1 MPSARFFTPF
11 AGFCALI
18 AVALLDQWSKTT
30 VIDAAFAGGI
40 PRDITPFFNLVL
52 VHNSGISFGLF
63 ARMQDW
69 MPMVLTGLTSLV
81 ALALFIW
88 LLRVTDRFMAFAL
101 GFIIGGAIGNI
112 IDRVRLGAV
121 TDFLDFHWRAYHWPA
136 FNLADSA
143 IFIGVVILVLISI
156 VRPSSK
162 EKD

>member
-1 MPSARFFTPF
+1 
-11 AGFCALI
+11 
-18 AVALLDQWSKTT
+18 
-30 VIDAAFAGGI
+30 
-40 PRDITPFFNLVL
+40 
-52 VHNSGISFGLF
+52 
-63 ARMQDW
+63 
-69 MPMVLTGLTSLV
+69 MVLTGLTSLV